1 MPDSTLQEILHFLK
15 FRTCSVKEWYAS
27 FSSNGLQQKASSC
40 KVCFFKTTAV
50 ARKLQEAGNGTTMH
64 IGICIN
70 KKLNAMCKNSQVVSS
85 PNKFTFASRVFP
97 VPGAPVKSMP
107 CKTARFTTVQSSDKK
122 TDIQNPQSKVTTK
135 CYSQDGR
142 VITLGSF
149 PPRRVNFEGFLRY
162 STTSSSSFLASSQ
175 PFTSLNVLTFCN
187 SIEGSFEY
195 VFVFCT
201 EKSNYKQTT
210 TMKTVWCERKTLIK
224 FMF

>member
-1 MPDSTLQEILHFLK
+1 
-15 FRTCSVKEWYAS
+15 
-27 FSSNGLQQKASSC
+27 
-40 KVCFFKTTAV
+40 
-50 ARKLQEAGNGTTMH
+50 
-64 IGICIN
+64 
-70 KKLNAMCKNSQVVSS
+70 VSA

-107 CKTARFTTVQSSDKK
+107 CKTARFTTAQSSNKNDRYIELTEQGDDKMLLA
-122 TDIQNPQSKVTTK
+122 
-135 CYSQDGR
+135 GWHR

-162 STTSSSSFLASSQ
+162 STTSSSSFFASSQ
-175 PFTSLNVLTFCN
+175 PLTSLNVLTFCN

-201 EKSNYKQTT
+201 ETSHYKQTT

-224 FMF
+224 FMY